1 MLTHLEVS
9 NKAQIKSNQVCATT
23 GCIRPK
29 CSKKFILRH
38 VTRTM
43 YTSTPMRIHGPHMR
57 LCSSIPSRE
66 NGNSSSTD
74 AALARE
80 ATSARVTARR
90 APPLRPPRG
99 GRRREEPRKGGVWI
113 SEGWALHGI
122 RRWSSK
128 RSLVQRSACLPAHNS
143 KAYRAQLPAVVC
155 RRSRGTACDM

>member
-1 MLTHLEVS
+1 MMLTHLEIS

-38 VTRTM
+38 VNRTM

-90 APPLRPPRG
+90 APPLRPPPGGEEAGGAKEG
-99 GRRREEPRKGGVWI
+99 GRVDLRGLGPPWNKKVEFEALARVKICMPALTQHKG
-113 SEGWALHGI
+113 
-122 RRWSSK
+122 
-128 RSLVQRSACLPAHNS
+128 LPGS
-143 KAYRAQLPAVVC
+143 
-155 RRSRGTACDM
+155 TACRCVSPFSGHRM